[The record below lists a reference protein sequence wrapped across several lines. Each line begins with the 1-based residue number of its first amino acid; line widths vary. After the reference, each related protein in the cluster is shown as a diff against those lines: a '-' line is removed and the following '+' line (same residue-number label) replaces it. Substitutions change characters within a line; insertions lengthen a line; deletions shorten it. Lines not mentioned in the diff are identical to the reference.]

1 MNLAER
7 AYRFLSLNEPPQDKP
22 PLRPEKLSK
31 LASAIVVCAHVI
43 FFVSFMNLAQPEFLS
58 LGGINA
64 ELIPEGDFFEAE
76 AITEADINQNDELQA
91 EMVEEPEL
99 ALPPPL
105 IMNPDSP
112 PLPAKKEI
120 REVKEK
126 NEQKQKEQKKE
137 ARNVAR
143 ANEKREAQ
151 AQRRYG
157 APEGRGSN
165 GSSGSQATCLAHV
178 AASLRRHSPGA
189 TSLGAGHVVVVFH
202 INSGGG
208 LSLVSASG
216 TSSAHEALARRIVSA
231 SHGPS
236 TCGAAFVRQNIYFD

>member
-1 MNLAER
+1 MNLAAR
-7 AYRFLSLNEPPQDKP
+7 AYRLLSLNEPPQDKP
-22 PLRPEKLSK
+22 PLRPEKLPR
-31 LASAIVVCAHVI
+31 LALALVVSAHVI
-43 FFVSFMNLAQPEFLS
+43 FFASFIYLAQPEFLS

-76 AITEADINQNDELQA
+76 AITEADIDQNEQINA
-91 EMVEEPEL
+91 EMVEEPDL
-99 ALPPPL
+99 ALPPPI

-112 PLPAKKEI
+112 PLPAKKEVQDI
-120 REVKEK
+120 REKTK
-126 NEQKQKEQKKE
+126 DKQNQQKKE
-137 ARNVAR
+137 TRNIAR
-143 ANEKREAQ
+143 ASEKREAQ
-151 AQRRYG
+151 ARRRYG

-165 GSSGSQATCLAHV
+165 SSSGSQATCLAHV

-189 TSLGAGHVVVVFH
+189 TSLGGGHVQVVFH
-202 INSGGG
+202 INAGGG

-236 TCGAAFVRQNIYFD
+236 TCGAAYVRQNIYFD